1 MVVVGIFHVVLSRSN
16 NEPHNK
22 NSLYCFL
29 RAHLLGSLFL
39 NKSRAY
45 SHNQLSH
52 CFYIVLPYEHHFSL
66 FSLSVNL
73 IEINYNDF
81 VVRFVQL

>member
-16 NEPHNK
+16 NEPHN

-52 CFYIVLPYEHHFSL
+52 CFYIVLPYEYHFSL